1 MLIENTAVKRIKC
14 LSGNTLKIIAAV
26 TMLID
31 HIGFILL
38 PQYGF
43 LRIIGRLSF
52 PIFAFLIAEGCK
64 YTKNKLRYFLSV
76 FILGLVCQIAYYVA
90 AQSLY
95 IGVLLSFSVSILC
108 VYALEYMKKVH
119 RNDGGLPKK
128 ILAVA
133 LFALSLVGAY
143 VFNVAFNVDYGFLGC
158 MLPVFA
164 SIIADENDLPKVLKN
179 IDVNTLRVF
188 LFGICLLAFAI
199 YDKGNSYYSLL
210 SLPVLLLYSEKRGK
224 LKMKYFFYIFYPA
237 HLAAI
242 YGIDL
247 ILK

>member
-1 MLIENTAVKRIKC
+1 MLTGNTAIKRIKC
-14 LSGNTLKIIAAV
+14 LSGNALKIIAAV

-64 YTKNKLRYFLSV
+64 YTKNKLRYFLLV
-76 FILGLVCQIAYYVA
+76 FSLGVVCQAVYFVNSK
-90 AQSLY
+90 SLY
-95 IGVLLSFSVSILC
+95 MGVLVSFSISILC
-108 VYALEYMKKVH
+108 VYALEYMKKIY
-119 RNDGGLPKK
+119 RNESSLTKK
-128 ILAVA
+128 IFATSLFVFSLA
-133 LFALSLVGAY
+133 GAY
-143 VFNVAFNVDYGFLGC
+143 AFNMAFNVDYGFLGC

-164 SIIADENDLPKVLKN
+164 SIIADENDLPKALKN
-179 IDVNTLRVF
+179 IDVNTIRVF
-188 LFGICLLAFAI
+188 IFGICLLAFAV

-237 HLAAI
+237 HLAI
-242 YGIDL
+242 LYGIDL
-247 ILK
+247 IL

>member
-108 VYALEYMKKVH
+108 VYALEYMKKVN

-143 VFNVAFNVDYGFLGC
+143 VFNVAF
-158 MLPVFA
+158 
-164 SIIADENDLPKVLKN
+164 
-179 IDVNTLRVF
+179 NTLRVF

>member
-108 VYALEYMKKVH
+108 VYA
-119 RNDGGLPKK
+119 G
-128 ILAVA
+128 
-133 LFALSLVGAY
+133 
-143 VFNVAFNVDYGFLGC
+143 
-158 MLPVFA
+158 
-164 SIIADENDLPKVLKN
+164 IA
-179 IDVNTLRVF
+179 
-188 LFGICLLAFAI
+188 
-199 YDKGNSYYSLL
+199 
-210 SLPVLLLYSEKRGK
+210 
-224 LKMKYFFYIFYPA
+224 
-237 HLAAI
+237 
-242 YGIDL
+242 
-247 ILK
+247 